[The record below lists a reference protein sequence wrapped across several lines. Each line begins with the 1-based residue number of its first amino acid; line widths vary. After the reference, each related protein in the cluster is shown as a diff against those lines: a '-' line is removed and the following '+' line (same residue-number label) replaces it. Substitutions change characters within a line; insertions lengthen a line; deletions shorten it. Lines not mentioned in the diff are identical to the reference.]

1 MKKNAEDKRR
11 YYPLTHAQ
19 KRIYYDEKIHPG
31 TSAGTQAFIVR
42 YKEILDK
49 KLLEQAISKVILKN
63 EGFRLRMVEIE
74 HEPAQYIA
82 PFREIYLDEFDF
94 SGPNSECRMREW
106 VKKITET
113 PIELWDSDLFY
124 FAYIRF
130 NESETGYY
138 MKFHHVTSDGG
149 SYPFIF
155 SEINQIYEDL
165 KAGKTIDE
173 SLNLSY
179 LPYIAEEQEYLNSPD
194 FEKDKEFWHNTM
206 LPLPEITELTPKTG
220 SPENTKGNVFVT
232 SFPDKLRTD
241 IHEYWIANK
250 TSPFKL
256 ILSGLTIYAARVTG
270 LDEVVIAAA
279 NHNRQIPSRQK
290 VVGMYVSTI
299 LFRVKVDR
307 DMPFNGFVQKTGN
320 EVINYALKN
329 HQRYPF
335 DRLATGLREITGEEI
350 GYLLDLFISG
360 HGDVEKENYTF
371 EHIYQGYQ
379 GNALTIHIN
388 YNNKY
393 LDGILELEY
402 EYQVER
408 FSEPDIR
415 QLHQGII
422 NVLTDAIANP
432 EKQISEIEIMSAE
445 EKEQILYE
453 FNDTEADYPGDKTIH
468 ELFEARVEKTPGNIA
483 LTYRGTK
490 LTYRELNKKANQLA
504 RVLREKGVKADYIVG
519 IMVERSLEMMVGILG
534 ILKAGGAYLPLAPGY
549 SEDHIRYLLRDSK
562 NKLLL
567 TREKYSGST
576 STVDYDGELIYVDDE
591 LPYRGEEGNLE
602 LVNASNDLAC
612 IIYTFGS
619 PGQTKGVMIEH
630 ASLINT
636 LFSLQGK
643 YPVNES
649 DIYLLKTPFQF
660 PSSVLELFGWFWEGG
675 SLYILE
681 EGGENDPQK
690 LLEAILYQEI
700 THVHLAPTMCTRL
713 LNELILAHQ
722 QTAILSHLKYLLLSR
737 EPVIPI
743 SVERFKRLNPDVVI
757 ENLYGIPEISAYA
770 CTYSLSDWQ
779 GSWTGLIS
787 IGRPIANTKIYI
799 LNFKNCDRR
808 GGKPE
813 LLPVGIPGELCI
825 SGIGLARGYLYKE
838 EYTDE
843 KFIDNPFSSG
853 EKLYRTGELA
863 RWLPD
868 GNIELFGLIDQQVK
882 IRGVR
887 IDKTEI
893 ENQLLKQEEI
903 KEAVVVVL
911 VSENNTG
918 TYLYA
923 YIVSD
928 TKLDKSIVR
937 ERLAK
942 SLPSQMIPTYFIQIK
957 EIPLT
962 LEGRADR
969 VELVDLRHDP
979 HQVKDMLAQIE
990 AEVLNKKK
998 EDIDLDANF
1007 FKLGGH
1013 SLKAAQMKAKIEKVF
1028 NVNISMAELFKR
1040 PTLRQLSEY
1049 LTESIEVKYSSV
1061 QPAELKE
1068 YYPQSSAQKRLY
1080 FLQQMEEES
1089 TVYNI
1094 QMMDIYC
1101 KGLKIEALES
1111 AFKILLKRHE
1121 SLRTSFHVL
1130 DGEALQKIHDYEDV
1144 ESSFGIEY
1152 YETTEEGLIYAW
1164 DPRKKGRRTQVECKG
1179 FEDVIKGFVKP
1190 FELGKLPL
1198 LRIGFIKIW
1207 GKTKILMLDMHH
1219 IIADAIS
1226 LEILAKELWEVYD
1239 EEELTLLRL
1248 QYKDFSQWLSS
1259 ENRVEAVKEQE
1270 EFWLKEFA
1278 GEIPPINLPTDYPR
1292 PAALSFEGDTLQF
1305 EIGNEEMN
1313 RLNKITQERGETLYM
1328 VLFAVY
1334 NVLLAK
1340 ISGQEDIV
1348 VGTITAGRGHDDL
1361 QNIVGMFVN
1370 TLALR
1375 IYPEG
1380 EKIFE
1385 DFLMDVKLT
1394 AFAAFENQDYPFEQ
1408 LVSKVAPRQETNR
1421 NPLFDVAFGLEN
1433 ETDPTGYLMEV
1444 AIPDKSKPYDFAT
1457 KNSKFDMTLVCVE
1470 LEDEIECTIEYKT
1483 TLFKRQTIQRFAKYF
1498 KKIVASLCGDLRQ
1511 KIGEIEIISEEEK
1524 DQILFDFNDTR
1535 AEYPRDKTIHE
1546 LFEERNE
1553 KTPANIALTYN
1564 GDRLTY
1570 LQVNEKA
1577 NQLARLLREIGVKP
1591 ENMVGIMVERSMEM
1605 IIGIMAILKAGGAY
1619 LPIDTNYPEDLIHY
1633 LFKDSAS
1640 RLLLTQEKFVQF
1652 SGNVDFG
1659 GDVINLND
1667 ESLYQGEIQNLDMV
1681 NSPNDLA
1688 YIIYTSGS
1696 TGKPKGVMIE
1706 HVSAVNILLT
1716 LDKLYPLDE
1725 SDAYLLKTAFLF
1737 DVSVSEIFGW
1747 FWRGGRLTILEPGL
1761 EKDPVKM
1768 IDKIAEEKIT
1778 HINFVPSLFNL
1789 FVSMLDEENISK
1801 LSSLKYIFLAGEAI
1815 WPESIHKFRAF
1826 NTNVRIENIYG
1837 PTESTIYASWY
1848 PVAEW
1853 EGCGSVSIGKPIDNL
1868 KLYILSSDDKAKPSL
1883 QPVGIAGELT
1893 ISGVGLA
1900 RGYLNRAKLTSE
1912 KFVDNPF
1919 AEAEKRDKTFK
1930 KLYHTGDLTRWSSEG
1945 NIEYMGRIDH
1955 QVKVRGFRIELGEI
1969 EIQLLKIPGIKEA
1982 VVIAR
1987 EDREGEKYLCAYIIS
2002 DEELDMSSVRNTLL
2016 KELPEYMI
2024 PSYFVPIEEIPLNP
2038 NGKLDRKALP
2048 VPSAE
2053 KVTREYTAPTN
2064 EIEETLAAVWGEV
2077 LGSEKVGIDDN
2088 FFEIGGDS
2096 IKAIQIVSK
2105 LQKHKWKLEVGQM
2118 FSHKTIRDL
2127 AKHLKPVEAKKLRAA
2142 EQGIVEGSVELTP
2155 IQKWLFSE
2163 NLPRAHHFNQS
2174 VTLYRKEGFDET
2186 HIIKVFKKIVEHHDA
2201 LRMVYKFDGEVVVQE
2216 NRGIKEKLFHLEVIL
2231 LGKDIDETA
2240 VIKEESLRIQK
2251 SINLQ
2256 QGPLV
2261 KLGLFKGAEGDYLVM
2276 VIHHLVVDGI
2286 SWRILLEDFEIGYL
2300 QAVAGNEIRF
2310 QEKTDS
2316 FKYWSQKLTEYS
2328 GTGKL
2333 LKELPYWREIEETRV
2348 RHIPVDHEIPREKRT
2363 FKHHDLVTVVLAEEQ
2378 THQLL
2383 TRVNRTYNTEIND
2396 ILLTALG
2403 LAVKHW
2409 AGIDKILV
2417 NLEGH
2422 GREMVVED
2430 VDITRTVGW
2439 FTTQYPVIMDME
2451 KSEDLSY
2458 SIRNVKET
2466 LRCIPHKGIGYGILK
2481 YLTPS
2486 DKKGDMRFSHE
2497 PEILF
2502 NYLGKF
2508 AGETFGVI
2516 DGLSGLTDLN
2526 LEDWWNP
2533 ELEIEQKIDIEGI
2546 VDGEE
2551 LKLYFFYNKQEYQ
2564 RDTIERLT
2572 ETFKSNL
2579 EQVIDH
2585 CRTREKCQ
2593 LTPSDL
2599 DCKNISVDDFDKMS
2613 DYIKHNIG
2621 EDMEIEWIYPL
2632 SPMQNGMFYHSLR
2645 NKESNAYFEQFV
2657 FPLHGEL
2664 DQSLFEDSI
2673 NTLIERHNV
2682 LRTIFAHEGLDEP
2695 LQIVLKKREMRLHY
2709 EDISHLNEEGQAE
2722 YLEAFRRKD
2731 QERKFD
2737 LPRDLLLR
2745 FALFKT
2751 APGEHRL
2758 LFTFHHTI
2766 MDGWCL
2772 AIILKE
2778 LKRVYRLLEQGEPA
2792 QLEFV
2797 TPYSEYI
2804 RWLKKQDIEE
2814 GLQHWVK
2821 YLGTYDEPA
2830 VLTKPGRVVK
2840 ENQYQLEEYH
2850 FTIDEELTSAIN
2862 KLAGRCQ
2869 ATISTVLQSV
2879 WGVLLQKYNNKGD
2892 VVFGTIVSGRP
2903 DEIAGFDQMVGLFIN
2918 MIPVRIKSREG
2929 QKFSHLL
2936 KDLQVESV
2944 LLKKYEYLPIAE
2956 IQSHSPLRGDL
2967 IDHILVFE
2975 NYPVEEELGN
2985 PELGFTVGEM
2995 EAYEQTN
3002 YDFNII
3008 IMPRDCLYV
3017 NFSYNA
3023 LVYESDLVEYFSLH
3037 FEKVLNQVVH
3047 NPDIPV
3053 EEIEIIT
3060 EREKKKILYEFNDTV
3075 VDYPRDKT
3083 IYQVFEEQ
3091 VEKTPDNIAVV
3102 FWDKRL
3108 TYREFNERS
3117 NQLARILREK
3127 GIKADNIVAILVERC
3142 LEMMIGIFAIQKAG
3156 GAYLP
3161 IEPGYPKNRI
3171 DYLLQDSS
3179 TRFMLTLGKFVK
3191 LIETIE
3197 FNGETI
3203 DLEEES
3209 LYQGERGNLHGVNSP
3224 RDIAYIIYTS
3234 GSTGKPKGVMIEHVS
3249 VINRINWMQKFYPL
3263 YRNDVILQKTT
3274 YVFDVSVWELFW
3286 WSFQGS
3292 SQYLLI
3298 PGGEKDPAAIVEA
3311 IEKNNITTMHFV
3323 PSMLNMFL
3331 GYIEANDNALYQGTS
3346 LKQVFAS
3353 GEALTLHQAEKFNEL
3368 VYKRTKK
3375 AVLINLYGPTEA
3387 TVDVSYYNCPT
3398 RENPDKIP
3406 IGKPIDNTK
3415 LLVVDHKNGLQ
3426 AIGVSGELCITG
3438 DQLARGYLNRPLLT
3452 TEKFMENP
3460 FQKQEGWGPMYKK
3473 LYRTGDLSHWLPD
3486 GNIEYLGRIDFQV
3499 KIRGFR
3505 IETGEIENKLLEQP
3519 NIKEAVVIAKDD
3531 GRGDKYLCAYLISA
3545 ESLDMSSVRSTLSRD
3560 VPDYMVPSFFV
3571 QIDKIPLTPNGKL
3584 DRRALPEPE
3593 AAGLAAEYVAPT
3605 NEVEEKLVEIWAE
3618 VLGIE
3623 KEKLGIDDNYFEIGG
3638 DSLKTILISG
3648 RLAKQRLSVNVN
3660 DLFSYPTIRKLAKHC
3675 TQIQRTIHQGI
3686 VTGEV
3691 ELAPMQKWFF
3701 EKDFPGKHH
3710 FNHCIMRYRSDGFD
3724 EEIIKQVFIKIA
3736 QHHDALRMVYDIG
3749 AGSVNIVQRN
3759 RGLDQGKLFDM
3770 EIFDYRDKKDI
3781 ENELAREAK
3790 RIQQGIDLKTG
3801 PLVKLAL
3808 FRTHRGDY
3816 LLIVVHR
3823 IAADDV
3829 SWKILLEDFEN
3840 GYRQA
3845 ENGEEIR
3852 FPDKTDS
3859 FKYWVHQLI
3868 EYADSPEALKELDY
3882 WKQLEDAGTGIEKLP
3897 KDHVVAKETKTFKN
3911 RETVTIDLGE
3921 EVEKLLKEVNWVY
3934 DTEIND
3940 ILLTALAMTL
3950 NEWSGNEKAL
3960 ISLEGEG
3967 REGIS
3972 QEIDVSRTIGW
3983 FAYQYPLLIDLK
3995 PLADKSKT
4003 GSKDREEEL
4012 ANRIKQVKEILRRV
4026 PNKGMGY
4033 GILKYLTSQE
4043 KKEGVTFKLQPE
4055 IRFKLM
4061 DKE

>member
-1 MKKNAEDKRR
+1 MNKDAEDKRR

-31 TSAGTQAFIVR
+31 TSAGTQAFLVKYR
-42 YKEILDK
+42 EILDK
-49 KLLEQAISKVILKN
+49 PLLEEAVNKVILKN
-63 EGFRLRMVEIE
+63 EGFRLRIVEFE
-74 HEPAQYIA
+74 LASDPSQYVSPYKKIS
-82 PFREIYLDEFDF
+82 LDSFDF
-94 SGPNSECRMREW
+94 SGPDSERRMREW

-130 NESETGYY
+130 NESESGYY
-138 MKFHHVTSDGG
+138 MKCHHVTSDGG
-149 SYPFIF
+149 SYPLIF
-155 SEINQIYEDL
+155 SEINRVYEDL
-165 KAGKTIDE
+165 KAGRTIDE
-173 SLNLSY
+173 SLNPSY
-179 LPYIAEEQEYLNSPD
+179 LPYIAEEKEYLNSPD
-194 FEKDKEFWHNTM
+194 FEKDREFWHNTM
-206 LPLPEITELTPKTG
+206 IPLPETAELTPKTG
-220 SPENTKGNVFVT
+220 SPENTKGDVLVVA
-232 SFPDKLRTD
+232 FPDKLRTD
-241 IHEYWIANK
+241 MHEYCIANK

-256 ILSGLTIYAARVTG
+256 ILSGLSIYAARVTG
-270 LDEVVIAAA
+270 LDEAVIAAA
-279 NHNRQIPSRQK
+279 NHNRQMPGRQR

-299 LFRVKVDR
+299 LFRVKVNR
-307 DMPFNGFVQKTGN
+307 DMAFNGFVQKTGN

-335 DRLATGLREITGEEI
+335 DRLATGLREITGGDI

-360 HGDVEKENYTF
+360 HGDMEKENYTF

-408 FSEPDIR
+408 FSGPGIR

-422 NVLTDAIANP
+422 NVLADAIANP
-432 EKQISEIEIMSAE
+432 EKQISGIEIMSAE

-468 ELFEARVEKTPGNIA
+468 ELFETRVEKTPGNIA
-483 LTYRGTK
+483 LTYRGTG

-519 IMVERSLEMMVGILG
+519 IMVERSIEMMVGILG

-549 SEDHIRYLLRDSK
+549 PGDHIRYLLKDSK

-567 TREKYSGST
+567 TRGNYSGST
-576 STVDYDGELIYVDDE
+576 STLDYDGELIDLGDE

-602 LVNASNDLAC
+602 IMNSSKDLSC
-612 IIYTFGS
+612 IIYTSGS

-643 YPVNES
+643 YPVNEFDS
-649 DIYLLKTPFQF
+649 YLLKTPFQF
-660 PSSVLELFGWFWEGG
+660 SSSVLELFGWFWEGG
-675 SLYILE
+675 RLYILA
-681 EGGENDPQK
+681 EGEENDPQK
-690 LLEAILYQEI
+690 LLEVILSQEI
-700 THVHLAPTMCTRL
+700 THVLLAATMCTRL

-722 QTAILSHLKYLLLSR
+722 QTALLSHLKYLLLSR

-743 SVERFKRLNPDVVI
+743 SVERFKSLNPDVAI

-770 CTYSLSDWQ
+770 CTYSLSDWR
-779 GSWTGLIS
+779 GSWTGLIP

-799 LNFKNCDRR
+799 LNFKKCDRR

-838 EYTDE
+838 ELTDE
-843 KFIDNPFSSG
+843 QFIDNPFSSG

-868 GNIELFGLIDQQVK
+868 GNIEFFGRIDQQVK

-887 IDKTEI
+887 IDKTGI
-893 ENQLLKQEEI
+893 ESRLLKQEEI
-903 KEAVVVVL
+903 KEAVVVARDDN
-911 VSENNTG
+911 STI
-918 TYLYA
+918 YLCA

-928 TKLDKSIVR
+928 TELDTSIVR
-937 ERLAK
+937 ERLSK
-942 SLPSQMIPTYFIQIK
+942 HLPSQMIPAYFIQIK

-969 VELVDLRHDP
+969 GELMDLKHDP
-979 HQVKDMLAQIE
+979 HQVEDILAQIE
-990 AEVLNKKK
+990 AEVLNLNK

-1013 SLKAAQMKAKIEKVF
+1013 SFKAAQMAAKIQKAF
-1028 NVNISMAELFKR
+1028 NAKISMGELFKR

-1049 LTESIEVKYSSV
+1049 LTESIEVKYSSI
-1061 QPAELKE
+1061 QPVELKE

-1080 FLQQMEEES
+1080 FLQQVEEES

-1111 AFKILLKRHE
+1111 AFKVLLKRHE

-1130 DGEALQKIHDYEDV
+1130 DGEALQKIHDYEEV

-1164 DPRKKGRRTQVECKG
+1164 DPRNKGARTQVECKG
-1179 FEDVIKGFVKP
+1179 FEDVIKGFVRPFALDKP
-1190 FELGKLPL
+1190 PL

-1239 EEELTLLRL
+1239 EEELTMLRL
-1248 QYKDFSQWLSS
+1248 QYKDFSQWLGNQ
-1259 ENRVEAVKEQE
+1259 NRVEAVKEQE

-1278 GEIPPINLPTDYPR
+1278 GEIPFINLPTDYPR

-1305 EIGNEEMN
+1305 EIGKEEMN
-1313 RLNKITQERGETLYM
+1313 RLNNITRERGETLYM
-1328 VLFAVY
+1328 LLFAAY

-1348 VGTITAGRGHDDL
+1348 VGTITAGRGHEDL

-1408 LVSKVAPRQETNR
+1408 LVSQAAPRQEINR

-1457 KNSKFDMTLVCVE
+1457 KNSKFDMTVVCVE
-1470 LEDEIECTIEYKT
+1470 LEDGMECTIEYKT
-1483 TLFKRQTIQRFAKYF
+1483 TLFKRQTIQRFVRYF
-1498 KKIVASLCGDLRQ
+1498 KKILSSICGNLRQ
-1511 KIGEIEIISEEEK
+1511 KIGEIEIISGVEK
-1524 DQILFDFNDTR
+1524 DQILFKFNDTG
-1535 AEYPRDKTIHE
+1535 AEYPGDKAIHE
-1546 LFEERNE
+1546 LFEDRNE
-1553 KTPANIALTYN
+1553 ETPGNIALTYN

-1570 LQVNEKA
+1570 LHVNEKA
-1577 NQLARLLREIGVKP
+1577 NQLAHLLREKGVRP

-1605 IIGIMAILKAGGAY
+1605 IVGIMAILKAGGAY
-1619 LPIDTNYPEDLIHY
+1619 LPIDPNYPEDRIRY
-1633 LFKDSAS
+1633 MFKDSAG
-1640 RLLLTQEKFVQF
+1640 RLLLTQEKFVRF
-1652 SGNVDFG
+1652 SRNVDFG
-1659 GDVINLND
+1659 GEVINLDD
-1667 ESLYQGEIQNLDMV
+1667 ESMYRGEIQNLDRV
-1681 NSPNDLA
+1681 NSPKDLA

-1716 LDKLYPLDE
+1716 LDRLYPLE
-1725 SDAYLLKTAFLF
+1725 EPDAYLLKTAFLF

-1747 FWRGGRLTILEPGL
+1747 FWRGGRLTILGPGL
-1761 EKDPVKM
+1761 EKDPEKM

-1789 FVSMLDEENISK
+1789 FVSMLDEGNITK

-1826 NTNVRIENIYG
+1826 NTNVRVENIYG

-1853 EGCGSVSIGKPIDNL
+1853 KGCGSVSIGKPLDNL
-1868 KLYILSSDDKAKPSL
+1868 KLYILSSDDKAEPGL

-1919 AEAEKRDKTFK
+1919 AGVEKGDKTFK
-1930 KLYHTGDLTRWSSEG
+1930 KLYHTGDLTRWSSGG

-1969 EIQLLKIPGIKEA
+1969 EIQLLKIPVIKEA

-1987 EDREGEKYLCAYIIS
+1987 EDREGEKYLCAYTIS

-2016 KELPEYMI
+2016 KELPGYMI
-2024 PSYFVPIEEIPLNP
+2024 PSYFVPIHEIPLNP

-2048 VPSAE
+2048 LPGAE
-2053 KVTREYTAPTN
+2053 AVTREYTAPTN

-2077 LGSEKVGIDDN
+2077 LGVERVGIDDN

-2105 LQKHKWKLEVGQM
+2105 LQKRKWKLEVGQM
-2118 FSHKTIRDL
+2118 FSHKTVRDL
-2127 AKHLKPVEAKKLRAA
+2127 AKYLKPVDTKELRAA

-2155 IQKWLFSE
+2155 IQEWLFSE
-2163 NLPRAHHFNQS
+2163 NLPHSHHFNQS
-2174 VTLYRKEGFDET
+2174 MTLYRKEGFDET

-2201 LRMVYKFDGEVVVQE
+2201 LRMVYKFNGEVVVQE
-2216 NRGIKEKLFHLEVIL
+2216 NRGIKEKLFHLQVIP
-2231 LGKDIDETA
+2231 LGKEKDEAA
-2240 VIKEESLRIQK
+2240 VIKRESLRIQK

-2261 KLGLFKGAEGDYLVM
+2261 KLGLFKGAEGGYLLM

-2300 QAVAGNEIRF
+2300 QAVAGKKIRF

-2316 FKYWSQKLTEYS
+2316 FKYWSQKLREYS

-2333 LKELPYWREIEETRV
+2333 LKELPYWTEIEKTPV
-2348 RHIPVDHEIPREKRT
+2348 RHIPVDHEISREKRK
-2363 FKHHDLVTVVLAEEQ
+2363 FKHHDFVTVVLAEEQ

-2383 TRVNRTYNTEIND
+2383 TGVNRTYNTEIND

-2409 AGIDKILV
+2409 AGMDKILV

-2451 KSEDLSY
+2451 KSEDISY

-2466 LRCIPHKGIGYGILK
+2466 LRAIPHKGIGYGILK

-2486 DKKGDMRFSHE
+2486 EKKGDMPFSRA

-2508 AGETFGVI
+2508 GGETLGVI
-2516 DGLSGLTDLN
+2516 DGLSGLTDVN
-2526 LEDWWNP
+2526 LEEWWNP
-2533 ELEIEQKIDIEGI
+2533 ELEIGQKIDIEGV

-2551 LKLYFFYNKQEYQ
+2551 LKLYFFYNKQEY
-2564 RDTIERLT
+2564 RGETIERLAQ
-2572 ETFKSNL
+2572 TFKSNL

-2585 CRTREKCQ
+2585 CRTREKRR

-2613 DYIKHNIG
+2613 EYIKHNIG
-2621 EDMEIEWIYPL
+2621 EDMEIELIYPL

-2645 NKESNAYFEQFV
+2645 NKESNSYFEQFV
-2657 FPLHGEL
+2657 FPLHGEI
-2664 DQSLFEDSI
+2664 DGILFEDSI

-2695 LQIVLKKREMRLHY
+2695 LQIVLKKRGMRLHY

-2737 LPRDLLLR
+2737 LSRDLLLR

-2778 LKRVYRLLEQGEPA
+2778 LKRVYRSLEQGEPA

-2804 RWLKKQDIEE
+2804 RWLKKQDIEK
-2814 GLQHWVK
+2814 GLHHWVK

-2830 VLTKPGRVVK
+2830 VLPKPGKVVK
-2840 ENQYQLEEYH
+2840 ENQYRLEEYH
-2850 FTIDEELTSAIN
+2850 FTIHEELTSAIN
-2862 KLAGRCQ
+2862 KLAGRSR

-2892 VVFGTIVSGRP
+2892 VVFGVIVSGRP
-2903 DEIAGFDQMVGLFIN
+2903 TEIDGFAQMVGLFIN
-2918 MIPVRIKSREG
+2918 MIPVRIRSREG

-2936 KDLQVESV
+2936 KEVQAESV
-2944 LLKKYEYLPIAE
+2944 LLKNYEYLPIAE

-2975 NYPVEEELGN
+2975 NYPVEEELRN

-3008 IMPRDCLYV
+3008 IMPGDCLYV

-3037 FEKVLNQVVH
+3037 FEKVLNQVVY

-3053 EEIEIIT
+3053 EEIEITT
-3060 EREKKKILYEFNDTV
+3060 EGEKKKILYEFNDTV
-3075 VDYPRDKT
+3075 VDYPKDKT

-3091 VEKTPDNIAVV
+3091 VEKTPDNIAVA
-3102 FWDKRL
+3102 FRDKRL

-3117 NQLARILREK
+3117 NQLARVLREK
-3127 GIKADNIVAILVERC
+3127 GIKADNIAAILVERC

-3161 IEPGYPKNRI
+3161 IEPGYPGNRI

-3179 TRFMLTLGKFVK
+3179 TRFMLTLGKFVE
-3191 LIETIE
+3191 LIEAVE

-3203 DLEEES
+3203 DLEDES
-3209 LYQGERGNLHGVNSP
+3209 LYQGERGNLPVVNTP
-3224 RDIAYIIYTS
+3224 GDIAYIIYTS

-3263 YRNDVILQKTT
+3263 YSNDVILQKTT

-3292 SQYLLI
+3292 SQYLLL

-3331 GYIEANDNALYQGTS
+3331 GYIEVNDNVLYRETS

-3368 VYKRTKK
+3368 VHKRTKK

-3460 FQKQEGWGPMYKK
+3460 FRQQEDWGPKYKK

-3519 NIKEAVVIAKDD
+3519 NIKEAVVIPKDD
-3531 GRGDKYLCAYLISA
+3531 DRGDKYLCAYLISA

-3571 QIDKIPLTPNGKL
+3571 QIEKIPLTPNGKL

-3593 AAGLAAEYVAPT
+3593 AAGLAAQYAAPT
-3605 NEVEEKLVEIWAE
+3605 NEVEEKLVEIWGE

-3660 DLFSYPTIRKLAKHC
+3660 DFFSNPTIRKLAKHC

-3701 EKDFPGKHH
+3701 ANDFPGSPH
-3710 FNHCIMRYRSDGFD
+3710 FSHCIMRYRSDGFD
-3724 EEIIKQVFIKIA
+3724 AEIIKQVFSKIV
-3736 QHHDALRMVYDIG
+3736 QHHDALRMVYDID

-3759 RGLDQGKLFDM
+3759 RGLDRGKLFDM
-3770 EIFDYRDKKDI
+3770 EIFDYRDKTDI
-3781 ENELAREAK
+3781 ENELAREAG
-3790 RIQQGIDLKTG
+3790 RIQGGIDLETG

-3808 FRTHRGDY
+3808 FRTVRGDY
-3816 LLIVVHR
+3816 LLIVIHR
-3823 IAADDV
+3823 VVVDDA
-3829 SWKILLEDFEN
+3829 SWKILLEDFES

-3845 ENGEEIR
+3845 ENGEQIR

-3859 FKYWVHQLI
+3859 FKYWVHRLI
-3868 EYADSPEALKELDY
+3868 EYADSPDALKELDY
-3882 WKQLEDAGTGIEKLP
+3882 WKQLEGAGVGIKKLS
-3897 KDHVVAKETKTFKN
+3897 KGHAVAKKTKTFKN
-3911 RETVTIDLGE
+3911 RETLTIDLDKGAGT
-3921 EVEKLLKEVNWVY
+3921 LLNEVNWVY
-3934 DTEIND
+3934 DTENVD
-3940 ILLTALAMTL
+3940 ILLTALVMTL
-3950 NEWSGNEKAL
+3950 SEWTGNEKAL

-3972 QEIDVSRTIGW
+3972 RDIDVGRTVGW
-3983 FAYQYPLLIDLK
+3983 FANRYPLLLDLK

-4003 GSKDREEEL
+4003 GAKDREAEL
-4012 ANRIKQVKEILRRV
+4012 TNRIKQVKEILGRV

-4033 GILKYLTSQE
+4033 GILKYLTSQD

-4055 IRFKLM
+4055 ISFKLM